1 MPDLILWTED
11 MRSGGVINASKR
23 DVKIQRSLEMTT
35 MGREMR
41 FR

>member
-11 MRSGGVINASKR
+11 MRSGGVLNASKR
-23 DVKIQRSLEMTT
+23 DEKTQRSLEMTRL
-35 MGREMR
+35 GREMR